1 MAKLGNALDNY
12 TSDKPLLSDTIDT
25 KLEGAPWARGGP
37 SVRGWSKI
45 SSFMICQRMYFLE
58 SIKKMRPRTSARALD
73 IGTLFHECMAAHY
86 STGGKHTFDPLH
98 ALKDDYPDIVFEV
111 NRLLQAYFAKHAY
124 EEAQTWDIRAVENEV
139 VGHFPY
145 KPPKAKK
152 FREALVSCR
161 HDLVVRIKP
170 AGAPIAPPGPSPD
183 GVWVVDHKVHRAIT
197 RDLVSGYGMDGQ
209 FLLMAYLWRNQGLDA
224 TLGKLNGFII
234 NIITKTREVEC
245 KRLHINISDQDVDRY
260 AARMTDVVGRLDQ
273 RVKAKDANDMET
285 WPMNFAS
292 CKSPRGYGICKF
304 WDFCLSHGTQE
315 ALYEIAPFKGAKP
328 KDQSPSSK

>member
-1 MAKLGNALDNY
+1 MATLGNALDEY
-12 TSDKPLLSDTIDT
+12 TSTKPLLSDTIDV
-25 KLEGAPWARGGP
+25 KLNAAPWARGGP

-45 SSFMICQRMYFLE
+45 SSYMICERMYYLE
-58 SIKKMRPRTSARALD
+58 SVKKLRPRRSSPALD

-86 STGGKHTFDPLH
+86 STGGQHTYDPLH
-98 ALKDDYPDIVFEV
+98 ALKDEYPDVVFEV
-111 NRLLQAYFAKHAY
+111 NRLMQVYFQKYAL
-124 EEAQTWDIRAVENEV
+124 EESQTWDIRAVENEV
-139 VGHFPY
+139 VGFFPY

-170 AGAPIAPPGPSPD
+170 PGAPAHPAGPSPD
-183 GVWVVDHKVHRAIT
+183 GVWIVDHKVHKAIT

-209 FLLMAYLWRNQGLDA
+209 FMLMAYLWKNQNLDA
-224 TLGKLNGFII
+224 KLGKLNGFII

-245 KRLHINISDQDVDRY
+245 KRLLVNITDQDVERF

-273 RVKAKDANDMET
+273 RVKAPDINDPET
-285 WPMNFAS
+285 WPMNFS
-292 CKSPRGYGICKF
+292 VCKSPRGYGTCKF
-304 WDFCLSHGTQE
+304 WDYCLSHGTQE

-328 KDQSPSSK
+328 NQSPST